1 MQPSAKLQKPLIAN
15 KDYREKKKKKIFKF
29 CNYSAD
35 QVFEKVRTHPQM
47 TSASS
52 NFLRVFVREAQ
63 KHPVKWWRLI
73 TCKDIWPRRHSRI
86 FFPPHL
92 TLEHK
97 KSSDKVASLQQCPGE
112 FSKFT
117 FSNQFILDTSEAIS
131 CASKRQSLF
140 IFHSARPENKAHL
153 WWARVMD

>member
-1 MQPSAKLQKPLIAN
+1 MMAFNYLQRHLAPSS
-15 KDYREKKKKKIFKF
+15 FK
-29 CNYSAD
+29 
-35 QVFEKVRTHPQM
+35 H
-47 TSASS
+47 
-52 NFLRVFVREAQ
+52 
-63 KHPVKWWRLI
+63 
-73 TCKDIWPRRHSRI
+73 

-97 KSSDKVASLQQCPGE
+97 KPSDKVANLRQCPGE

-131 CASKRQSLF
+131 CASERQSLF

-153 WWARVMD
+153 